1 MFLTLHIEC
10 GIHIGCHMIGYNPI
24 TYLYD
29 FRSML
34 IGATKPHQGIVYL
47 SGFLLTI
54 FIARIIGIST
64 SKVNILI

>member
-1 MFLTLHIEC
+1 MFRLYTSNVIF
-10 GIHIGCHMIGYNPI
+10 
-24 TYLYD
+24 TYDRLQPHHLPVYD

-34 IGATKPHQGIVYL
+34 IEATKPHQGIVYL

-64 SKVNILI
+64 SKLIILI